1 MKSNLRIGDL
11 VCYNAAGQKRNTL
24 ALVLDFREFKG
35 LGYKP
40 SKQVLLQWCCIGNG
54 ILPRKSFNS
63 YGDSYG
69 VNKEIIKAGSLCW
82 HEVGDWFEVVND

>member
-24 ALVLDFREFKG
+24 ALVLDLREVEG
-35 LGYKP
+35 WLGYDKP
-40 SKQVLLQWCCIGNG
+40 GKQVLLQWCCVGNG
-54 ILPRKSFNS
+54 MLPRKALNN
-63 YGDSYG
+63 YGP
-69 VNKEIIKAGSLCW
+69 NKEILKAGSLCW